1 MKKFTNIEKIEKLKE
16 IKPKLNKLVE
26 KLAALNLSV
35 SYSGNSN
42 DIIGKNINIDGV
54 DKLVESLN
62 NVIKKSNDG
71 TYVKLTETLK
81 YSSIINNHEMLNNEI
96 SRLNEQKHADII
108 YSPEDIFESN
118 DYKKSEKLF
127 ILESLNTIP
136 VDYLAKLNNVES
148 QDYFSNGNK
157 VSIIYE
163 GINKGWKVSFI
174 NNDKYGISAD
184 DKNEKYNK
192 FIKENA
198 EFIADF
204 ISATSNLIG
213 AKNLKLE
220 NKLIK

>member
-1 MKKFTNIEKIEKLKE
+1 MKKFTNIEKIEELKE
-16 IKPKLNKLVE
+16 INPKINKLVE

-35 SYSGNSN
+35 SYSGDSN
-42 DIIGKNINIDGV
+42 DIIGKNINIYGV

-62 NVIKKSNDG
+62 NIIKKSNDG
-71 TYVKLTETLK
+71 TTVKLTETLK
-81 YSSIINNHEMLNNEI
+81 YSSMINNHEMINNEI

-136 VDYLAKLNNVES
+136 VDYLAKLNNIES

-163 GINKGWKVSFI
+163 GINKGWNVSFI
-174 NNDKYGISAD
+174 SNNNYGVATDDESDKYG
-184 DKNEKYNK
+184 K

-198 EFIADF
+198 DFIADF